1 MSNFNKNFTP
11 HFYFIYLQRIMN
23 SWSKLKN
30 NVSLVI

>member
-11 HFYFIYLQRIMN
+11 NFYFIYLQRIMS
-23 SWSKLKN
+23 SWSKLQN